1 MPESWPQRLRLNR
14 AMRLQASRE
23 FAEIRAKGHRLVK
36 GCLIAN
42 WLVLPTPG
50 KPRLGV
56 ITSRKIGGSVVRS
69 RARRHLREVF
79 RVHQRELRLPVAI
92 VLVARPSI
100 ANKDHERIEKD
111 FLGFLA
117 EAGLIK
123 KQ

>member
-1 MPESWPQRLRLNR
+1 
-14 AMRLQASRE
+14 MRLQASRE
-23 FAEIRAKGHRLVK
+23 FAEIRARGRRLVK

-42 WLVLPTPG
+42 WMVLEGPG

-79 RVHQRELRLPVAI
+79 RVHQHELNATVAI

-100 ANKDHERIEKD
+100 ATKDHGRIEKD
-111 FLGFLA
+111 YLGFLA
-117 EAGLIK
+117 EAGLIN

>member
-1 MPESWPQRLRLNR
+1 
-14 AMRLQASRE
+14 MRLQASRE
-23 FAEIRAKGHRLVK
+23 FGEIRAQGRRLVK

-42 WLVLPTPG
+42 WLVLPTAG
-50 KPRLGV
+50 KTRLGV
-56 ITSRKIGGSVVRS
+56 ITSRKIGGAVVRS

-79 RVHQRELRLPVAI
+79 RVHQHELTAPVAI

-100 ANKDHERIEKD
+100 ANKNHGRIEKD
-111 FLGFLA
+111 YLGFLA

>member
-1 MPESWPQRLRLNR
+1 
-14 AMRLQASRE
+14 MRLQASRE
-23 FAEIRAKGHRLVK
+23 FAEIRTRGRRLVK

-42 WLVLPTPG
+42 WMVLERPG

-56 ITSRKIGGSVVRS
+56 ITSRKIGGAVVRA
-69 RARRHLREVF
+69 RARRQLREVF
-79 RVHQRELRLPVAI
+79 RVHQHELNAPVAI

-100 ANKDHERIEKD
+100 AQKDHGRIEKD
-111 FLGFLA
+111 YLGFLA